1 MASTDKILG
10 QISAIDTFI
19 ENFPMSILDMM
30 NGKVYTSAFD
40 FLVDVLIACGVNV
53 NEIMSELLSKIYGLE
68 AKVDEG
74 IESIYERIMNG
85 SLEYDAENNKLME
98 GLEEGVKVIFMALL
112 SSLYT
117 CSVIPVLPNKIFDA
131 PKDANFLEYD
141 KEGNVKEKDSV
152 ITLLQANAFKPFLVP
167 KKAIDPM
174 GLLDICPT
182 SRDGRLYYDI
192 EGKDVY
198 YKKEI
203 QYVQSS
209 ITKTYV
215 ADMFNAEVN
224 TTICV
229 EENVY
234 INQIPIYIEKITD
247 GIYKNLYVYNICV
260 GGENPMDENF
270 KIVISYKLSDSN
282 SINKQTIITK
292 KDTPGMFILSPTNE
306 KTDSDGNK
314 IKNILTSL
322 TINGQNESFA
332 LNENTFVY
340 LDKEKSEDFY
350 NEWSGNGADS
360 FPWGSEN
367 TEQILREKTTTATT
381 NEYGQYEVQE
391 LISVPKYVYNAI
403 DSDKLNK
410 IIYDNARRV
419 NAVPEYGDKD
429 SYEYIVCYDGLNPNI
444 LYKTND
450 MNAFIWYALHKGMK
464 NPQVEYNHM
473 MWDNRIKASKRGI
486 KRNSPVEWNE
496 WYNSKAKNDDEFLFN
511 GNYIDKTTPLY
522 PIMQLGPQ
530 GVANNLLVLKIPSQ
544 RYFRPRTRN
553 SNIDGSK
560 DTKNIS
566 FNASIYKY
574 NWEYLN
580 SIRIF
585 KPKILLVSL
594 LEKILGICASTIK
607 SIDVNISKKIIQS
620 KISKA
625 IENVMEAN
633 DMEVEDCFMAFSNDD
648 VNAMLE
654 EMLLS
659 RYDATI
665 IGGNTAVAK
674 QHDVQKYI
682 GMIEQSNKDAVM
694 QGTTTTITKMV
705 SEINVTPGSEGSVD
719 FGVGDVDLMGGVI
732 SFLKKVLKAILS
744 SIVESIFT
752 PQLILIIYMNFEL
765 LGISKDSES
774 FLNADLG
781 KILNFIL
788 NKMFRLLKSII
799 KFVLNKV
806 LELLLELLLKKV
818 LPKILKYKCL
828 LILEQIEYW
837 MKVLIS
843 AINCLPL
850 FKFNLP
856 KYISQI
862 DDVQYADIEN
872 TQNTPEST
880 SLC

>member
-68 AKVDEG
+68 AKVDKGIEG
-74 IESIYERIMNG
+74 IYEGIMNG
-85 SLEYDAENNKLME
+85 SLEYDAENNKFME

-215 ADMFNAEVN
+215 AGVFNTEV
-224 TTICV
+224 TTTECV
-229 EENVY
+229 KENVY
-234 INQIPIYIEKITD
+234 TNQIPIYIVKKTGGMYD
-247 GIYKNLYVYNICV
+247 NLFIYDICV
-260 GGENPMDENF
+260 GGENPIEENF
-270 KIVISYKLSDSN
+270 EIVISYKLSDSN
-282 SINKQTIITK
+282 SINKQTIV
-292 KDTPGMFILSPTNE
+292 TPGTFILSPTNE
-306 KTDSDGNK
+306 KTDSNGNK

-322 TINGQNESFA
+322 AINGQNESFA

-340 LDKEKSEDFY
+340 LDKEGSESFY
-350 NEWSGNGADS
+350 NEWSSNGADS

-367 TEQILREKTTTATT
+367 TEQIWREKKTTKTT
-381 NEYGQYEVQE
+381 DKNGQYEVQE

-410 IIYDNARRV
+410 IIYDKAIRV

-429 SYEYIVCYDGLNPNI
+429 SYEYIVCYNGLNPNI

-464 NPQVEYNHM
+464 NPQIEYNHM
-473 MWDNRIKASKRGI
+473 MWDSRISAVKSGI
-486 KRNSPVEWNE
+486 KRNSPEEWNE
-496 WYNSKAKNDDEFLFN
+496 WYNSKANNEDEFKAHGEYLT
-511 GNYIDKTTPLY
+511 KESPLY
-522 PIMQLGPQ
+522 PVMQLGPQ

-553 SNIDGSK
+553 SNLDRNQESK
-560 DTKNIS
+560 NVS
-566 FNASIYKY
+566 FNSSIYKY

-620 KISKA
+620 KISSA

-674 QHDVQKYI
+674 QHDVQNYI

-719 FGVGDVDLMGGVI
+719 FGVGDIDLMGGVI

-788 NKMFRLLKSII
+788 NKMFRLLKSIV